1 MDSAASQR
9 ARIAAYTRWSRTPDA
24 TSATAP
30 ARRAFDLR
38 FEREVDPDGSLS
50 PDVRRTLAERARK
63 AYFARLAYASA
74 KARRHR
80 R

>member
-24 TSATAP
+24 ASATAP

-50 PDVRRTLAERARK
+50 PEVRRTLAERARK

>member
-24 TSATAP
+24 ASATAP

-50 PDVRRTLAERARK
+50 PEVRRTLAERARK

-74 KARRHR
+74 QARRHR

>member
-9 ARIAAYTRWSRTPDA
+9 ARIAAYTR
-24 TSATAP
+24 
-30 ARRAFDLR
+30 RAFDLR
-38 FEREVDPDGSLS
+38 FEREVAPDGSLS
-50 PDVRRTLAERARK
+50 PAVRRTLAERARK

-74 KARRHR
+74 QARRHR

>member
-9 ARIAAYTRWSRTPDA
+9 ARIAAYTRWSRTTDA
-24 TSATAP
+24 ASATAP

-38 FEREVDPDGSLS
+38 FEREVDPDGLL
-50 PDVRRTLAERARK
+50 PLDVRQTLVERARK

-74 KARRHR
+74 KARRR
-80 R
+80 RR

>member
-9 ARIAAYTRWSRTPDA
+9 ARIAAYARWSRTPDA
-24 TSATAP
+24 ASATAP

-50 PDVRRTLAERARK
+50 PEVRRTLAERARK